1 MTAALLFGKP
11 GTEASFVPPP
21 FDPAAQSG
29 QPDVPAGLGYGEIDA
44 KVFKVSICG
53 KFSPSDGSADL
64 WLTNHASNSVWLKL
78 RVLDADGRIL
88 VETGLIRPGEYVR
101 SVTLQNTP
109 TSGTEIIFKL
119 MAYEPDTYR
128 SAGSVS
134 LTTAVS

>member
-1 MTAALLFGKP
+1 MTAALLLGKP
-11 GTEASFVPPP
+11 GPEVSFVPPP

-29 QPDVPAGLGYGEIDA
+29 QPDVPDGLGYGEIDA
-44 KVFKVSICG
+44 KAFKVSVCG
-53 KFSPSDGSADL
+53 VFSPSGGSADL
-64 WLTNHASNSVWLKL
+64 WLTNPANNSVWLKL

-88 VETGLIRPGEYVR
+88 GETGLIRPGEYVR